1 MFNLSILRETRP
13 IQNNSAI
20 YRHDSKW
27 KNEKNP
33 SGKLFVFKAN
43 CSRPVGSAMPTTLKN
58 LDGLKRGALA
68 RQSHQGI
75 ETHPTTKHSINTRNS
90 LTLKRLRWFLR
101 QGLHG
106 VGLGRTYSGTA
117 SEISIIGNS
126 RDSGRRRRRRR
137 WD

>member
-58 LDGLKRGALA
+58 LDGLKRGALVVKVT
-68 RQSHQGI
+68 RDSKPIPQQNIQSIQ
-75 ETHPTTKHSINTRNS
+75 ETHS
-90 LTLKRLRWFLR
+90 LSNL
-101 QGLHG
+101 
-106 VGLGRTYSGTA
+106 
-117 SEISIIGNS
+117 
-126 RDSGRRRRRRR
+126 
-137 WD
+137 